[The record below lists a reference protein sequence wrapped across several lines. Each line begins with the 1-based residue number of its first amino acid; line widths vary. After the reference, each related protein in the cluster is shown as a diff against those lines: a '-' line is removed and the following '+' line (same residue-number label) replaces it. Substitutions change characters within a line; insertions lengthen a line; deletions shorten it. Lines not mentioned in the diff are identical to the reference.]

1 MATWTFK
8 KESDTT
14 VKVVV
19 EFQRNYSDDC
29 AGWYVRDGKIVGKV
43 WENQTSRVLPKNKIK
58 HAMELLA

>member
-19 EFQRNYSDDC
+19 EFQRNHSDDC
-29 AGWYVRDGKIVGKV
+29 AGWYVRDGEIVGRV
-43 WENQTSRVLPKNKIK
+43 WEDQPSRFLPKKQN
-58 HAMELLA
+58 

>member
-19 EFQRNYSDDC
+19 EFQRNHSDDC
-29 AGWYVRDGKIVGKV
+29 AGWYVRDGEIVGRV
-43 WENQTSRVLPKNKIK
+43 WDDQPSRVLPKNKIK
-58 HAMELLA
+58 HAMDLLA